1 MKTPSQSAHPSQ
13 AACYLR
19 SSKDRHDLSLDAQRR
34 ALQDY
39 AHEQGLALVAEYAD
53 AVESGKDDDRPGFQ
67 GLLRA
72 LRDPT
77 RAWSVLLALDT
88 SRIARRRHLALIFE
102 HEAEKAGVRI
112 LYKSVPDTDP
122 ITGMLLRSILQAMDE
137 WHSLTSKAKGLAGM
151 AESVKQ
157 GWRAGGQAPRGY
169 RLEHQ
174 PTGTLRD
181 GQPVLRSKLVPGPE
195 AEQIAAYLRARAAGK
210 SRGVAAEMAGLA
222 DSSASLNGLEW
233 NALTYAG
240 HTTWGMHHEH
250 RPGGY
255 VGGTKRKPRAD
266 WHLTRDTHP
275 ALISDAEAEAILAQ
289 LEARSGMRNRAGDRI
304 YLLSGL
310 LFDPEGQSFSG
321 ETNKGQGL
329 YRVGRGRRIA
339 SRIIDGAV
347 LDQVFADLAAPE
359 TAALIAKAMR
369 EQAIVKGK
377 PRDLAALRGRLTKL
391 DTRITNLVR
400 QMGDTPELT
409 ATLSRAIVVME
420 QERAGL
426 VAELEQAET
435 ESKQAS
441 MVAAWTPGDVQRL
454 LVNLRESLEA
464 DLAEERTAAVRE
476 ALHGLVDKVVLDL
489 ESRTWEINYKLYAGI
504 KLASPRGCSPAPVTW
519 RRIGLP
525 LRKAA

>member
-1 MKTPSQSAHPSQ
+1 MKAPTPPPT
-13 AACYLR
+13 AACCYLR

-34 ALQDY
+34 ALHDY
-39 AHEQGLALVAEYAD
+39 AHEQGLTLVQEYAD
-53 AVESGKDDDRPGFQ
+53 AVESGKDDGRAGFQ
-67 GLLRA
+67 ALLHA
-72 LRDPT
+72 LKDPARGWT
-77 RAWSVLLALDT
+77 AILALDT
-88 SRIARRRHLALIFE
+88 SRIARRRLLAQIFE
-102 HEAEKAGVRI
+102 HECQKAGIRI
-112 LYKSVPDTDP
+112 YYKSVPDTDP
-122 ITGMLLRSILQAMDE
+122 ITGMLIRSILQTIDE

-174 PTGTLRD
+174 PTGTFRD
-181 GQPVLRSKLVPGPE
+181 GQPVMRSKLVPGPE
-195 AEQIAAYLRARAAGK
+195 ADQIATYLRARAAGK
-210 SRGVAAEMAGLA
+210 SRGIAAEMAGMT

-255 VGGTKRKPRAD
+255 VGGTKRKPRAE

-275 ALISDAEAEAILAQ
+275 ALITDAESEAILAQ
-289 LEARSGMRNRAGDRI
+289 LEVRAGMRNRAGDRV

-310 LFDPEGQSFSG
+310 LFDPGGQAFSG

-329 YRVGRGRRIA
+329 YRVGRGKRIA

-347 LDQVFADLAAPE
+347 LDQVFADLAAPD
-359 TAALIAKAMR
+359 TATMIAKAMR
-369 EQAIVKGK
+369 AQAAVTGK

-391 DTRITNLVR
+391 DTRIGNLVR
-400 QMGDTPELT
+400 QMGDNPELSP
-409 ATLSRAIVVME
+409 TLSRTIVGME
-420 QERAGL
+420 QERAGV

-441 MVAAWTPGDVQRL
+441 LVAAWTPGDVQRL
-454 LVNLRESLEA
+454 LVTLRESLEA

-476 ALHGLVDKVVLDL
+476 ALHGLVEKIVLDL
-489 ESRTWEINYKLYAGI
+489 ESRTWEIHYKLHAGI
-504 KLASPRGCSPAPVTW
+504 KMASPRGCSPAPVAW
-519 RRIGLP
+519 RRTGLP
-525 LRKAA
+525 LRKAS